1 MANTFKNRT
10 LRAVGTSPVDV
21 GAVVASNTETTLI
34 GMTLANITSAVIS
47 VTATLND
54 GTNTTHIVKDAP
66 IPSGGSLILLG
77 GDQKV
82 VLMTGDKIIVTSNT
96 ASSCDVIMSFLEI
109 TEYGLSWKTRSYSS
123 LNQCRYT

>member
-21 GAVVASNTETTLI
+21 GAVVAASTQTTLI
-34 GMTLANITSAVIS
+34 GMTMANITTGVIN
-47 VTATLND
+47 VTATVND

-66 IPSGGSLILLG
+66 IPTGGSLILLG

-82 VLMTGDKIIVTSNT
+82 VLMTGDKVIVTSNT
-96 ASSCDVIMSFLEI
+96 ASSVDVIMSFLEI
-109 TEYGLSWKTRSYSS
+109 T
-123 LNQCRYT
+123 

>member
-21 GAVVASNTETTLI
+21 GAVVAGSTETTLI
-34 GMTLANITSAVIS
+34 GMTLANITSGVIS

-66 IPSGGSLILLG
+66 IPTGGSLILLG

-82 VLMTGDKIIVTSNT
+82 VLMTGDKIIITSNT
-96 ASSCDVIMSFLEI
+96 ASSADVIMSFLEI
-109 TEYGLSWKTRSYSS
+109 T
-123 LNQCRYT
+123 

>member
-21 GAVVASNTETTLI
+21 GAVVAASTQTTLI
-34 GMTLANITSAVIS
+34 GMTLANITSGVIN

-66 IPSGGSLILLG
+66 IPTGGSLILLG

-82 VLMTGDKIIVTSNT
+82 VLMTGDKVIVTSNT
-96 ASSCDVIMSFLEI
+96 ASSVDVIMSFLEI
-109 TEYGLSWKTRSYSS
+109 T
-123 LNQCRYT
+123 

>member
-10 LRAVGTSPVDV
+10 LRAVGTSATDV
-21 GAVVASNTETTLI
+21 GAVVAASTQTTLI
-34 GMTLANITSAVIS
+34 GMTMANITSGVIN

-66 IPSGGSLILLG
+66 LPTGGSLILLG

-82 VLMTGDKIIVTSNT
+82 VLMTGDKVIVTSNT
-96 ASSCDVIMSFLEI
+96 ASSVDVIMSFLEI
-109 TEYGLSWKTRSYSS
+109 T
-123 LNQCRYT
+123 

>member
-10 LRAVGTSPVDV
+10 LRQVGTSPVDV
-21 GAVVASNTETTLI
+21 GAVVAASTQTTLI
-34 GMTLANITSAVIS
+34 GMTLANVTSGVIS
-47 VTATLND
+47 VTATLHD
-54 GTNTTHIVKDAP
+54 GSNTTHIVKDSP
-66 IPSGGSLILLG
+66 IPTGGSLILLG

-109 TEYGLSWKTRSYSS
+109 T
-123 LNQCRYT
+123 

>member
-21 GAVVASNTETTLI
+21 GAVVAASTQTTLI
-34 GMTLANITSAVIS
+34 GMTLANITSGVIN

-66 IPSGGSLILLG
+66 IHTGGSLILLG

-96 ASSCDVIMSFLEI
+96 ASSVDVIMSFLEI
-109 TEYGLSWKTRSYSS
+109 T
-123 LNQCRYT
+123 

>member
-21 GAVVASNTETTLI
+21 GAVVASSTETTLI
-34 GMTLANITSAVIS
+34 GMTLANVTSAVIS

-66 IPSGGSLILLG
+66 IPTGGSLILLG

-109 TEYGLSWKTRSYSS
+109 T
-123 LNQCRYT
+123 

>member
-21 GAVVASNTETTLI
+21 GAVVAGSTETTLI
-34 GMTLANITSAVIS
+34 GMTLANVTSGVIS

-66 IPSGGSLILLG
+66 IPTGGSLILLG

-82 VLMTGDKIIVTSNT
+82 VLMTGDKIIITSNT
-96 ASSCDVIMSFLEI
+96 ASSCDVVMSFLEI
-109 TEYGLSWKTRSYSS
+109 T
-123 LNQCRYT
+123 

>member
-10 LRAVGTSPVDV
+10 LRQVGTSPVDV
-21 GAVVASNTETTLI
+21 GAVVASSTQTTLI
-34 GMTLANITSAVIS
+34 GMTLANITSGVIS

-66 IPSGGSLILLG
+66 IPTGGSLILLG

-82 VLMTGDKIIVTSNT
+82 VLMTGDKIIITSNT
-96 ASSCDVIMSFLEI
+96 ASSVDVIMSFLEI
-109 TEYGLSWKTRSYSS
+109 T
-123 LNQCRYT
+123 

>member
-1 MANTFKNRT
+1 MENTFKNRT
-10 LRAVGTSPVDV
+10 LRAVGTSATDV
-21 GAVVASNTETTLI
+21 GAVVAASTQTTLI
-34 GMTLANITSAVIS
+34 GMTMANITSGVIN

-66 IPSGGSLILLG
+66 IPTGGSLILLG

-96 ASSCDVIMSFLEI
+96 ASSVDVIMSFLEI
-109 TEYGLSWKTRSYSS
+109 T
-123 LNQCRYT
+123 